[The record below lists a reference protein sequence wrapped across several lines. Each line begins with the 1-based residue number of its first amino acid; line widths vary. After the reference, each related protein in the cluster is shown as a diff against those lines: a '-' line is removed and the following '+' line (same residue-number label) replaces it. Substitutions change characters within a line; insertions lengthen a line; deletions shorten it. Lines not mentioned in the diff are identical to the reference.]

1 MSNTIS
7 SEEYRKMMGKKEP
20 AKQIIETASACAKV
34 AKNAKALAE
43 KLKPEPSGKTG
54 KLTVEE
60 AVRQVVLML
69 DLDEPQIKKAEYVI
83 NQLRIN
89 GKL

>member
-7 SEEYRKMMGKKEP
+7 AEEYRGMIGKKEP
-20 AKQIIETASACAKV
+20 VSKTERT
-34 AKNAKALAE
+34 
-43 KLKPEPSGKTG
+43 EPKTG

-83 NQLRIN
+83 NQLRLN